1 MPKTKPKAPAKKS
14 AAKSQAKKAMKPA
27 KKAQPVKAAM
37 PMKAM
42 PKHEEGSFMW
52 RLLKKKQAE
61 REALAKQN
69 SKSKFNMHPT
79 NEAAPSKVQSF
90 AKFHGPRRKAA

>member
-1 MPKTKPKAPAKKS
+1 MPKSKPKVPVKKT
-14 AAKSQAKKAMKPA
+14 AAKSHAKKTLKPTKKTAAA
-27 KKAQPVKAAM
+27 KTAM

-42 PKHEEGSFMW
+42 PQHEQGSFMW

-69 SKSKFNMHPT
+69 TKSKFNMHPT
-79 NEAAPSKVQSF
+79 NEAAPSKVENF